1 MTILALA
8 EAYISRH
15 ARNIGTDV
23 VQHLKAF
30 AAHAEASLSK
40 AADTVETDAT
50 EAVSYVEQEA
60 DKVKLAA
67 EALAQHAEGSFAK
80 LLAAESTPE
89 TPTTESPAQ

>member
-1 MTILALA
+1 MSILSLA
-8 EAYISRH
+8 EAYISKH

-30 AAHAEASLSK
+30 ALHAETTLSN

-50 EAVSYVEQEA
+50 EAVSYMETEA
-60 DKVKLAA
+60 DKIKLAA

-80 LLAAESTPE
+80 LLEAEPTPTPE
-89 TPTTESPAQ
+89 SK